1 MEAERRSVRYH
12 FICMY
17 CTMLMYIV
25 LRGSANNASLWSN
38 THTLTY
44 IFSCCSQMGSC
55 YQNHDHE
62 SSRSASDNIWII
74 IEKKKRKVY
83 TYINSIVQLAVP
95 CLPVTFQSLLPTNE
109 KLHAPTLPAVIH
121 STIDIQRI
129 KLQKLQTLTASCRP
143 GSLCFTD
150 GSIVPHARG
159 VRFSLAQFLSPPLSC
174 MKQVLFE
181 ST

>member
-1 MEAERRSVRYH
+1 
-12 FICMY
+12 MY

-25 LRGSANNASLWSN
+25 LRASANNASLWSN
-38 THTLTY
+38 TYTLTY
-44 IFSCCSQMGSC
+44 ICSCCSQMGSC

-62 SSRSASDNIWII
+62 SSRSASDNII

-83 TYINSIVQLAVP
+83 TYKNSIVQLAVP

-129 KLQKLQTLTASCRP
+129 KLQTLTASCREA
-143 GSLCFTD
+143 F
-150 GSIVPHARG
+150 
-159 VRFSLAQFLSPPLSC
+159 
-174 MKQVLFE
+174 VLQ
-181 ST
+181 TVQLYLM